1 MLFSRSAKSR
11 TNVHEARPL
20 NLRFLYP
27 KTDKAMHG
35 EGYPDGATPND
46 YTGARLHERDAR
58 RLGAG
63 WAGDGGT
70 TGNAGGAAADPGYL
84 VRDHRRQ
91 PGGACWDDAG
101 RSYLAQSSVTVARKR
116 RRLRFARSS
125 ASRRSSFARW
135 RHRRPQWRALSRCFG
150 TSRPPHWAHV
160 CVGGGGGF
168 GCRRRPIAWRIP
180 PRSPEVAAV
189 SIQCQ
194 FRFAPRCGH
203 GPYLAWRNTAIL
215 LHWPRSGGR
224 CLPERYPPDYR
235 VDQRRSPA
243 NCQN

>member
-46 YTGARLHERDAR
+46 YPGARLHERDAR

-63 WAGDGGT
+63 WTGDGGT

-135 RHRRPQWRALSRCFG
+135 RHRRLQWRALSRCFG
-150 TSRPPHWAHV
+150 RRTGRTSASVVVAASAAGDARLHGAYRRDHLRSRPYPFSANS
-160 CVGGGGGF
+160 GS
-168 GCRRRPIAWRIP
+168 RPGADT
-180 PRSPEVAAV
+180 V
-189 SIQCQ
+189 
-194 FRFAPRCGH
+194 
-203 GPYLAWRNTAIL
+203 LT
-215 LHWPRSGGR
+215 
-224 CLPERYPPDYR
+224 
-235 VDQRRSPA
+235 
-243 NCQN
+243 